1 MTTMKFRKKSLLVDA
16 VQLVPAARAAM
27 DALVAGDGCEHC
39 LVDADGAI
47 TDDEAGRLG
56 LQIPTED
63 PAIVSLVVEGDW
75 VVRDADGKLAG
86 YSQEDFDQAF
96 EPAEDPNRRESVEF
110 KPDWGRYPRLAEVLN
125 VGLGHE
131 LAETTVKVLIG
142 EICALLV
149 DARADAAQ
157 YVHDVRAD
165 ELAKAR
171 ANERARIVDR
181 ERLFGEALRQVLVKA
196 KVLSAKA
203 TATGPELLGV
213 AEAYCQGLL

>member
-1 MTTMKFRKKSLLVDA
+1 MKVRKKALLVDA
-16 VQLVPAARAAM
+16 VQLIESTVTEMEQFTR
-27 DALVAGDGCEHC
+27 GDHCEHC
-39 LVDADGAI
+39 FV
-47 TDDEAGRLG
+47 DDEGNVAMTGRLG

-63 PAIVSLVVEGDW
+63 PAIVNLVVEGDW

-96 EPAEDPNRRESVEF
+96 EPAEDPNRRESVEYQ
-110 KPDWGRYPRLAEVLN
+110 PDWKKYPKLAHAVHEQALIKGARYK
-125 VGLGHE
+125 E
-131 LAETTVKVLIG
+131 LQ
-142 EICALLV
+142 ALLA

-157 YVHDVRAD
+157 YVRDVRAD

-171 ANERARIVDR
+171 ADERARLVDR
-181 ERLFGEALRQVLVKA
+181 ERLLGEALRQVLVKA

-203 TATGPELLGV
+203 AATGPELLGV

>member
-1 MTTMKFRKKSLLVDA
+1 MKFRKKALLVDA
-16 VQLVPAARAAM
+16 VQLAPTAAAAMVLM
-27 DALVAGDGCEHC
+27 DALIAGDGCEHC
-39 LVDADGAI
+39 WVDANGAVTADDG
-47 TDDEAGRLG
+47 EGSRVG

-63 PAIVSLVVEGDW
+63 PDVVSLVVEGDW

-96 EPAEDPNRRESVEF
+96 EPAEDPNSRESVKF
-110 KPDWGRYPRLAEVLN
+110 MPDWKKYPMLAES
-125 VGLGHE
+125 LGITAGNE
-131 LAETTVKVLIG
+131 LR
-142 EICALLV
+142 ALLA

-157 YVHDVRAD
+157 YVRDVRFD

-171 ANERARIVDR
+171 ADERARIADR
-181 ERLFGEALRQVLVKA
+181 ERLLGEALRQVLVKA

>member
-1 MTTMKFRKKSLLVDA
+1 MKVRKKALLVDA
-16 VQLVPAARAAM
+16 VQLIESTVTEM
-27 DALVAGDGCEHC
+27 EQFTLGDHCEHC
-39 LVDADGAI
+39 FV
-47 TDDEAGRLG
+47 DDEGNVAVTGRLG

-63 PAIVSLVVEGDW
+63 PDVVSLVVEGDW

-110 KPDWGRYPRLAEVLN
+110 KPDWAKFPRLAEVLD
-125 VGLGHE
+125 VGLGRE
-131 LAETTVKVLIG
+131 LAETTVKVLTG
-142 EICALLV
+142 ELRALLV

-157 YVHDVRAD
+157 YVRDVRAD

-171 ANERARIVDR
+171 ADERARLVDR
-181 ERLFGEALRQVLVKA
+181 ERLLGEALRQVLVKA